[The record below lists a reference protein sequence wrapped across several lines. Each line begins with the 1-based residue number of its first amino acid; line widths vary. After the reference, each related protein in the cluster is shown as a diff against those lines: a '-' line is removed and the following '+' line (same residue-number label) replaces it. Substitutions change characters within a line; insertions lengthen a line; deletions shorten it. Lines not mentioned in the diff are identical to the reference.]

1 MLRRVQGRRIRIPGM
16 RIAFYAPLKPPTHG
30 VPSGDRR
37 VARLL
42 IEALE
47 RAGHAVELASSLR
60 TYDRDGNAARQ
71 ASLREEGLA
80 FARDLVARWRATDAL
95 CPDLWFTYHVYYKA
109 PDWLGPLVAGELGI
123 PYVIAEASHAPKRA
137 AGPWAI
143 GHAATSEAIGSAALV
158 LCPTQDDI
166 ACVEPLLS
174 PHGKV
179 EFLPPFLDP
188 SPYRGAAQYRRMH
201 RERLSGQHGLD
212 ASVPWIIV
220 AAMMRPG
227 DKAASYQILARV
239 MRDVAD
245 VPWQLVVAGD
255 GTARDEVRAMLQA
268 AAPGRVRF
276 LGECTAERLAE
287 VYAACD
293 LCVWPAVNE
302 AYGMALLEA
311 QAAGVPIV
319 SRAVRG
325 VPDVVRDGETG
336 LLAPRDDEGALAR
349 LARELLANAPRREAM
364 GRAAARFVSVER
376 SLEAAA
382 ARLESLLRGV
392 RSLPR
397 ADRQVPGLP

>member
-1 MLRRVQGRRIRIPGM
+1 M

-47 RAGHAVELASSLR
+47 RAGHQVELASSLR

-80 FARDLVARWRATDAL
+80 LARDLVARWRATDAL
-95 CPDLWFTYHVYYKA
+95 RPDLWFTYHVYYKA
-109 PDWLGPLVAGELGI
+109 PDWLGPLVAAELGI

-137 AGPWAI
+137 GGPWAI
-143 GHAATSEAIGSAALV
+143 GHTATSAAIGSAALV
-158 LCPTQDDI
+158 LCPTRDDI
-166 ACVEPLLS
+166 ACVEPLVP

-179 EFLPPFLDP
+179 AFLPPFLDP
-188 SPYRGAAQYRRMH
+188 APYREAARYRRAH
-201 RERLSGQHGLD
+201 RERLSRQHGLD

-227 DKAASYQILARV
+227 DKAASYRMLAQV

-255 GTARDEVRAMLQA
+255 GIAGDEVRALLEA

-276 LGECTAERLAE
+276 LGELASEQLAE
-287 VYAACD
+287 AYAACD

-311 QAAGVPIV
+311 QAAGVPVV

-336 LLAPRDDEGALAR
+336 LLAPRGEEGALAR
-349 LARELLANAPRREAM
+349 LTHELLADTLRREAM

-376 SLEAAA
+376 SLDAAA
-382 ARLESLLRGV
+382 ARLDALLRGV
-392 RSLPR
+392 RTLPR
-397 ADRQVPGLP
+397 AQRQVPGLP